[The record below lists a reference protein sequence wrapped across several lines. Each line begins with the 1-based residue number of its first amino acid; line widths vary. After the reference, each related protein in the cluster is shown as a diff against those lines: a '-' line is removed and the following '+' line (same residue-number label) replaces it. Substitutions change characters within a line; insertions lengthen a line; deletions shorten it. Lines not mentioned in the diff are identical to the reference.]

1 MAPGA
6 SAALAEQEKVSA
18 QAAKLFT
25 ETMATDRI
33 EAENSKIAQLAAA
46 VDSIVIP
53 HIKLENVTLQSLI
66 EHLYERA
73 EQLRPPTR

>member
-1 MAPGA
+1 MAA
-6 SAALAEQEKVSA
+6 
-18 QAAKLFT
+18 
-25 ETMATDRI
+25 DRI
-33 EAENSKIAQLAAA
+33 EAEISKIAQLAAA